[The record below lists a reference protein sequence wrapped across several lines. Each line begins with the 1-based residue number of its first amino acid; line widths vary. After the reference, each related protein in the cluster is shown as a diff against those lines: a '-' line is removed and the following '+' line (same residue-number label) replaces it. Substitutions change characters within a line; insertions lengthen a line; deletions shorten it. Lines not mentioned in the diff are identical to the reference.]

1 MMFQKIYPRFLLLI
15 VFFTLGASL
24 VQAAEPSFLRESI
37 RARGM
42 GHAFTAVAN
51 DEMVLYYN
59 PAALRSV
66 QYNPFEIFK
75 INVSSNAQVNAPL
88 IKGHGSIDPDNINYD
103 EGGFGKIAGK
113 KVYFESNLGFL
124 SYVNSRF
131 GWSIFGNTLVDVG
144 VHNPVFPYFDAL
156 IYAQAGILTGIAW
169 SFFDYKLDVGIG
181 GKVVHRIGIDNEIH
195 LTSKAI
201 IEIADGNSDKAL
213 EEAEKLGESKTDYV
227 PDFGLIYHFDGIHNL
242 SPRIALSFQNIGG
255 LDFGNAGKIPMTI
268 NTGIATES
276 ELQGIDIIMA
286 ADYHDLTNN
295 QELAS
300 EGNTFTERNLKLGLE
315 VGWNRI
321 FNGHH
326 FISFRI
332 GRNGPYNSQG
342 MTVNVLGLKIDFAKY
357 SQEVGGYAGEQEDKR
372 WSFQL
377 GLLF

>member
-1 MMFQKIYPRFLLLI
+1 MMLQKLYSRFLLLL
-15 VFFTLGASL
+15 VFFTLGATL

-66 QYNPFEIFK
+66 QYNAYEIFNF
-75 INVSSNAQVNAPL
+75 NVTTNVKASGPL
-88 IKGHGSIDPDNINYD
+88 HGSISSDEIDTE
-103 EGGFGKIAGK
+103 EGGFGAIAGK
-113 KVYFESNLGFL
+113 LIYAEFNQGFL
-124 SYVNSRF
+124 SHVNSRF
-131 GWSIFGNTLVDVG
+131 GWSLFSNQLINLG
-144 VHNPVFPYFDAL
+144 VHNPVFPYFEGRL
-156 IYAQAGILTGIAW
+156 YNQIGGLAGIGF
-169 SFFDYKLDVGIG
+169 SFLDYQLDVGVGAKIVNRTG
-181 GKVVHRIGIDNEIH
+181 FSGEVH
-195 LTSKAI
+195 LTDKAI
-201 IEIADGNSDKAL
+201 IEATNENYDKAV
-213 EEAEKLGESKTDYV
+213 EEANNLGGSTTAFATDV
-227 PDFGLIYHFDGIHNL
+227 GVIYHLDGIHNL
-242 SPRIALSFQNIGG
+242 SPKIAVSVQNIGD
-255 LDFGNAGKIPMTI
+255 LNFENVGKIPMTI

-276 ELQGIDIIMA
+276 ELQGFDIIMA
-286 ADYHDLTNN
+286 ADYHDLLDGHK
-295 QELAS
+295 LAS

-326 FISFRI
+326 VFAFRL

-342 MTVNVLGLKIDFAKY
+342 ATLNLFGFKMDFAKY

-377 GLLF
+377 GLIF